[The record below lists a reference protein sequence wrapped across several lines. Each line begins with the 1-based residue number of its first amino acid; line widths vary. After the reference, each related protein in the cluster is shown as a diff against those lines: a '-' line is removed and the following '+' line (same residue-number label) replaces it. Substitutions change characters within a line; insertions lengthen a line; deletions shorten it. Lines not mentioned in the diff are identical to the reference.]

1 MHDNVWPADI
11 GQDPRNAPNPFSK
24 SHQTALQSSLLSKL
38 PNKGSATIDTARI
51 KINSSEVMDKH
62 IEELLVKRRSAIKA
76 SQPVAAKP
84 VKKPQAEEEEK
95 KAELPAATLSEA
107 AKDVKPIEKLEVKE
121 EEDEKKLVKPVP
133 AAVEEKPIVQIQP

>member
-1 MHDNVWPADI
+1 MN
-11 GQDPRNAPNPFSK
+11 
-24 SHQTALQSSLLSKL
+24 
-38 PNKGSATIDTARI
+38 
-51 KINSSEVMDKH
+51 
-62 IEELLVKRRSAIKA
+62 
-76 SQPVAAKP
+76 
-84 VKKPQAEEEEK
+84 KPQAEEEEK

>member
-1 MHDNVWPADI
+1 MNNNVWPADI

-38 PNKGSATIDTARI
+38 PNKGKHDEITNFKSEGSATIDTARI
-51 KINSSEVMDKH
+51 KINSSEAMDKH

-84 VKKPQAEEEEK
+84 QVEEEEK

-107 AKDVKPIEKLEVKE
+107 AKDVKPI
-121 EEDEKKLVKPVP
+121 
-133 AAVEEKPIVQIQP
+133 